1 MSDGESSG
9 VGSFSRYMEGIAAA
23 FAVTRG
29 EEHTLVYANAA
40 FRRLTG
46 VTGELQIGS
55 PITDAFTGPN
65 GVELRALLDRVIQ
78 TGVVARDQRID
89 PGGDDAL
96 VWCCN
101 VWPNAGQNSEPG
113 HLVIE
118 LREASSAENTLALQ
132 REVAERMLLSAL
144 REHDAAA
151 GAEASSR
158 RAVLLA
164 EEGRRLADSLDEG
177 VTLKAMSGLSL
188 PYLGS
193 WCIVDV
199 LERDG
204 AMRRLAIIHPNPAMQ
219 SLAREL
225 EGRWQPEPGDPF
237 GIPAALR
244 SAEPTVITADIDATL
259 ATAAHDPET
268 LLALLEIGVGP
279 LLTVPLVVGERLVG
293 AITFVGSQRAA
304 PYTPEDVELAKDLTL
319 RSALAL
325 DRARMH
331 GEAIELKTEAES
343 ANRAK
348 SAFLGTMSH
357 ELRTPLNAI
366 GGYVD
371 LMDMGL
377 HGSVTEEQHVAL
389 ARIRSNQQHLI
400 SLVSDVL
407 NFVRIDEGGVS
418 YDIVDS
424 VALDLFGDAIAL
436 VEPLIRQREI
446 RFDGLSC
453 DPTIVV
459 RADNEKVKQIVVNLL
474 SNAIKFTGR
483 GGRLVIDCVAADGV
497 VVARFADTGIGI
509 PPEKL
514 EVIFDPFIQVRAG
527 LAGRDTGV
535 GLGLSISRDLAR
547 GMGGDLTV
555 ESVLGK
561 GSTFTLTLPRAN

>member
-23 FAVTRG
+23 FAVTRDA
-29 EEHTLVYANAA
+29 EHELVYANAA
-40 FRRLTG
+40 FRGLTG
-46 VTGELQIGS
+46 VTGELAIGS

-65 GVELRALLDRVIQ
+65 TVELRALLDRAIR

-89 PGGDDAL
+89 PGVDDAPA
-96 VWCCN
+96 WSCT
-101 VWPNAGQNSEPG
+101 VWPNAGQNGEPG

-118 LREASSAENTLALQ
+118 LREASFAENTLALQ

-164 EEGRRLADSLDEG
+164 EEGRRLADSLDE
-177 VTLKAMSGLSL
+177 VATLKAMSGLSL

-199 LERDG
+199 LERDS
-204 AMRRLAIIHPNPAMQ
+204 AMRRLAIIHPNPAKQ

-225 EGRWQPEPGDPF
+225 EGSWQPEPGDPF

-244 SAEPTVITADIDATL
+244 SAEPTVIAADIGAAL

-268 LLALLEIGVGP
+268 LHALLEIGVGP
-279 LLTVPLVVGERLVG
+279 LLTVPLVVGERRLG
-293 AITFVGSQRAA
+293 AITFVGSPRAA
-304 PYTPEDVELAKDLTL
+304 PYTPEDVELAKDLAI

-331 GEAIELKTEAES
+331 GEAIELKTEADS

-371 LMDMGL
+371 LVDMGV
-377 HGSVTEEQHVAL
+377 HGPVTEAQHVAF

-400 SLVSDVL
+400 SLVSDIL
-407 NFVRIDEGGVS
+407 NFVSIGGGRVS
-418 YDIVDS
+418 YDIADVVAS
-424 VALDLFGDAIAL
+424 EILGEAVALVA
-436 VEPLIRQREI
+436 PLIRQKELL
-446 RFDGLSC
+446 FDGVSC

-459 RADNEKVKQIVVNLL
+459 SADVEKVKQIVLNLL
-474 SNAIKFTGR
+474 SNAIKFTGP
-483 GGRLVIDCVAADGV
+483 GGRLVIDCDAADGV

-555 ESVLGK
+555 ESVLGS